1 MKDKIKKNNYTKG
14 LKIKIK
20 IIKSNIEIQNKFY
33 FLLKGEIIN
42 FTKEHKKTTEWGSK
56 LK

>member
-14 LKIKIK
+14 LKMKIK
-20 IIKSNIEIQNKFY
+20 IIRSNIEIQNKFY

>member
-1 MKDKIKKNNYTKG
+1 LKDKIKKNNYTKG

-20 IIKSNIEIQNKFY
+20 IIRSNIEIQNKFY

-42 FTKEHKKTTEWGSK
+42 FTKEHKKQ
-56 LK
+56 